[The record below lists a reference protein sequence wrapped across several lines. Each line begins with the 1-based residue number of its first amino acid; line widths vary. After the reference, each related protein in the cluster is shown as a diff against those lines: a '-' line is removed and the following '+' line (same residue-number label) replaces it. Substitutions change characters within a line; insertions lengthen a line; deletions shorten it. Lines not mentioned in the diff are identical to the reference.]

1 VELTVESLVFLLFSL
16 ITLGGGLLVVTTR
29 NLFHGALF
37 LMLSLFGVAG
47 LFALLTAPF
56 LAGIQV
62 VVYIGAIAILIIF
75 AIMLTPQV
83 TATRPSNNQWI
94 AALVVAVVLFALLA
108 SIVTPL
114 MDELG
119 VEGWGASFTETDPP
133 PVPEDSIADLGAAFV
148 DPQRF
153 MLPFE
158 VASILLMAALVGAVM
173 MVRPS
178 REDDEAPAPVEA
190 AEVAE
195 PAPPRADA
203 VEPVLVESQE

>member
-1 VELTVESLVFLLFSL
+1 MELTVESLVFLLFSL

-47 LFALLTAPF
+47 LYALLAAPF

-83 TATRPSNNQWI
+83 TATTPTNSQWI

-108 SIVTPL
+108 SVVTPI
-114 MDELG
+114 MSELG
-119 VEGWGASFTETDPP
+119 VEGWGASFTETNPP
-133 PVPEDSIADLGAAFV
+133 PVPEDSIAELGSAFV
-148 DPQRF
+148 DPERF

-173 MVRPS
+173 LGRPAS
-178 REDDEAPAPVEA
+178 DEEEDAAAPDVSE
-190 AEVAE
+190 
-195 PAPPRADA
+195 RA
-203 VEPVLVESQE
+203 LVESQE

>member
-1 VELTVESLVFLLFSL
+1 MELTVESLVFLLFSL

-47 LFALLTAPF
+47 LFVLLTAPF

-83 TATRPSNNQWI
+83 TTTQPTNSQWI

-108 SIVTPL
+108 SVVTPIL
-114 MDELG
+114 SELG
-119 VEGWGASFTETDPP
+119 AEGWGASFTEKNPP
-133 PVPEDSIADLGAAFV
+133 PVPEDSIVELGSAFV
-148 DPQRF
+148 DPERF

-173 MVRPS
+173 LVRPTPDEE
-178 REDDEAPAPVEA
+178 EDA
-190 AEVAE
+190 
-195 PAPPRADA
+195 APPEVSERA
-203 VEPVLVESQE
+203 LVESQE

>member
-1 VELTVESLVFLLFSL
+1 MELTVESLVFLLFSL
-16 ITLGGGLLVVTTR
+16 ITLGGALMVVTTR
-29 NLFHGALF
+29 NLFHAALF

-83 TATRPSNNQWI
+83 TAVRPTNSQWI
-94 AALVVAVVLFALLA
+94 AGVVVAVVLFALLA

-114 MDELG
+114 MSELG
-119 VEGWGASFTETDPP
+119 VEGWGAVFAEKNPP
-133 PVPEDSIADLGAAFV
+133 PVPADSIARLGEAFV
-148 DPQRF
+148 DPQGY

-158 VASILLMAALVGAVM
+158 VASVLLMAALVGAVM
-173 MVRPS
+173 LVRPA
-178 REDDEAPAPVEA
+178 RGAEDEA
-190 AEVAE
+190 
-195 PAPPRADA
+195 
-203 VEPVLVESQE
+203 SQAGAQE

>member
-1 VELTVESLVFLLFSL
+1 MELTVESLVFLLFSL

-83 TATRPSNNQWI
+83 TATTPTNDQWI

-108 SIVTPL
+108 SIVTPI
-114 MDELG
+114 MSELG
-119 VEGWGASFTETDPP
+119 VEGWGASFTEENPP
-133 PVPEDSIADLGAAFV
+133 PVPGDSIAELGSAFV
-148 DPQRF
+148 DPERF

-173 MVRPS
+173 LVRPAPG
-178 REDDEAPAPVEA
+178 DDGDS
-190 AEVAE
+190 
-195 PAPPRADA
+195 APPDVSERA
-203 VEPVLVESQE
+203 LVESQE

>member
-1 VELTVESLVFLLFSL
+1 MELTVESLVFLLFSL
-16 ITLGGGLLVVTTR
+16 ITLGGALMVVTTR
-29 NLFHGALF
+29 NLFHAALF

-83 TATRPSNNQWI
+83 TAVRPTNSQWI
-94 AALVVAVVLFALLA
+94 AGVVVAVVLFALLA

-114 MDELG
+114 MNELG
-119 VEGWGASFTETDPP
+119 VEGWGAVFTEKNPP
-133 PVPEDSIADLGAAFV
+133 PVPADSIARLGEAFV
-148 DPQRF
+148 DPQGY

-158 VASILLMAALVGAVM
+158 VASVLLMAALVGAVM
-173 MVRPS
+173 LVRPA
-178 REDDEAPAPVEA
+178 RGAEDEA
-190 AEVAE
+190 
-195 PAPPRADA
+195 
-203 VEPVLVESQE
+203 SQAGAQE

>member
-1 VELTVESLVFLLFSL
+1 MELTVESLVFLLFSL
-16 ITLGGGLLVVTTR
+16 ITLGGALMVVTTR
-29 NLFHGALF
+29 NLFHAALF

-83 TATRPSNNQWI
+83 TAVRPTNSQWI
-94 AALVVAVVLFALLA
+94 AGVVVAVVLFALLV

-114 MDELG
+114 MSELG
-119 VEGWGASFTETDPP
+119 VEGWSAVFTEKNPP
-133 PVPEDSIADLGAAFV
+133 PVPADSMARLGEAFV
-148 DPQRF
+148 DPQGY

-158 VASILLMAALVGAVM
+158 VASVLLMAALVGAVM
-173 MVRPS
+173 LVRPA
-178 REDDEAPAPVEA
+178 RGAEDEA
-190 AEVAE
+190 
-195 PAPPRADA
+195 
-203 VEPVLVESQE
+203 SQAGAQE

>member
-1 VELTVESLVFLLFSL
+1 MELTVESLVFLLFSL

-83 TATRPSNNQWI
+83 TATTPTNDQWI

-108 SIVTPL
+108 SIVTPI
-114 MDELG
+114 MSELG
-119 VEGWGASFTETDPP
+119 VEGWGASFTEENPP
-133 PVPEDSIADLGAAFV
+133 PVPGDSIAELGSAFV
-148 DPQRF
+148 DPERF

-173 MVRPS
+173 LVRPAPGD
-178 REDDEAPAPVEA
+178 EDS
-190 AEVAE
+190 
-195 PAPPRADA
+195 APPDVSERA
-203 VEPVLVESQE
+203 LVESQE

>member
-1 VELTVESLVFLLFSL
+1 MELTVESLVFLLFSL

-83 TATRPSNNQWI
+83 TRLQPRNTQWI
-94 AALVVAVVLFALLA
+94 AALVVAVVMFALLA
-108 SIVTPL
+108 SIVTPV

-119 VEGWGASFTETDPP
+119 VEEWGASFSETDPP

-148 DPQRF
+148 DPERF

-173 MVRPS
+173 LVRPTPDEE
-178 REDDEAPAPVEA
+178 EDA
-190 AEVAE
+190 
-195 PAPPRADA
+195 APPEVSERA
-203 VEPVLVESQE
+203 LVESQE